1 MNNDMIKQYNMSI
14 KSLKQ
19 SISDKKST
27 LLMLVAKYEPKGM
40 WDHGEELLEVEA
52 QIEEL
57 ETQEIE
63 RGRLL
68 KAAREEVFGVHPTMD
83 TTPKLF

>member
-1 MNNDMIKQYNMSI
+1 MNNDMIKQYNLSI

-19 SISDKKST
+19 SIADKKST
-27 LLMLVAKYEPKGM
+27 LYCLVAKYQPDGM

-63 RGRLL
+63 KGRLL
-68 KAAREEVFGVHPTMD
+68 KTAREEALGVRPTID

>member
-27 LLMLVAKYEPKGM
+27 LFMLVAKYEPKGM
-40 WDHGEELLEVEA
+40 WDHAEELLEVEA
-52 QIEEL
+52 QIDEL

-63 RGRLL
+63 KGRLL
-68 KAAREEVFGVHPTMD
+68 KAAREEALGVRPTID